1 MIGFPSVGKSSLL
14 CKLTGTTSAIN
25 DAEFTTLTAVP
36 GILSIDGAKVQLLDL
51 PGIIEGASEGKGRGR
66 QVISVAKTSDLVLMM
81 LDVTRAD
88 AQRRALEIELET
100 IGIRLNCQP
109 PDIVLRAKVS
119 PIALRYHFDL
129 YAYKMPDLDCRWN
142 HD

>member
-119 PIALRYHFDL
+119 PIALRCHFDL
-129 YAYKMPDLDCRWN
+129 NAYKMLDLDCRWN